1 MFDLEYYNNITDFGK
16 EFRGFTSNQP
26 LDWNIHKERHI
37 SNKNKVRLN
46 NNKQQG
52 EVDALLNWGHIIG
65 MGYIEWYMGTIKVS
79 KKYSKKLIRREE
91 VDENIHEIHQRA
103 KQLKVNLK
111 Q

>member
-16 EFRGFTSNQP
+16 EFKDFTSNKDF
-26 LDWNIHKERHI
+26 DWKIQKQNHI
-37 SNKNKVRLN
+37 SNKNKLRLN

-52 EVDALLNWGHIIG
+52 EVDAVLNWGHLIG

-79 KKYSKKLIRREE
+79 KKYKKKVIRDEE
-91 VDENIHEIHQRA
+91 FDENEHEIETRA
-103 KQLKVNLK
+103 RKLKVNLK